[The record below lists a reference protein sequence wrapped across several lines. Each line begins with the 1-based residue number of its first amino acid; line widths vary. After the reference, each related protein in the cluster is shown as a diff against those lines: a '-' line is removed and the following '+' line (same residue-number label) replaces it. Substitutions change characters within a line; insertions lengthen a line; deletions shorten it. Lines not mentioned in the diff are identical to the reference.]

1 MKIKKKVK
9 SFQVVAARSLYEI
22 YFPVVTYVFN
32 IFVLGEQDLK

>member
-22 YFPVVTYVFN
+22 YFPVVTYVL
-32 IFVLGEQDLK
+32 IFSSWGEQDLK